1 MIGQSASEGVIRREM
16 QVCLP
21 LAVSFASQPWQG
33 EPIRGSAKSR
43 STKSKGFQFPPAA
56 EYQWKEISKDGM
68 HNKTHNRLSVDKVL
82 ICLSIN
88 PYRHIIRRWNWKSAC
103 LSAFSRGILILLI
116 NLSAGGA
123 SAAGAML
130 VEACYRALTS
140 GFYSAL
146 TQAFRFAQPVW
157 AASAIPMILIPII
170 ADSCEFAVHGIHGT
184 QRLAATVAAS
194 MIFTAITT
202 LLELFAMRRGVLVMG
217 RNSRPLLEDLK
228 SFPNLFMDALREAWR
243 FIPSIFKTF
252 WKGHLADRKNSLPS
266 QTASRPSPLRSE

>member
-1 MIGQSASEGVIRREM
+1 
-16 QVCLP
+16 
-21 LAVSFASQPWQG
+21 
-33 EPIRGSAKSR
+33 
-43 STKSKGFQFPPAA
+43 
-56 EYQWKEISKDGM
+56 M

-103 LSAFSRGILILLI
+103 LSAFSRSILILLI
-116 NLSAGGA
+116 NWPAGGA
-123 SAAGAML
+123 NAVGAML

-228 SFPNLFMDALREAWR
+228 SFPNLFMDALSEAWR
-243 FIPSIFKTF
+243 FVLSIFKTF
-252 WKGHLADRKNSLPS
+252 WKGHRADGKNSLRSNCKPS
-266 QTASRPSPLRSE
+266 SPLQS